1 MSPQLAITAGQYS
14 DKGRKP
20 LNQDFHAV
28 MTPKEPLLSSKGI
41 ALALA
46 DGVSSSQVSQ
56 EASETSVSG
65 FLQDYYSTSES
76 WSVKTSVQRV
86 LHATNS

>member
-1 MSPQLAITAGQYS
+1 MPPQLTITAGQHS

-28 MTPKEPLLSSKGI
+28 MTPRQSLLNSKGI

-46 DGVSSSQVSQ
+46 DGISSSKVSQ
-56 EASETSVSG
+56 EASETSVTG
-65 FLQDYYSTSES
+65 FLQDYYSTPE
-76 WSVKTSVQRV
+76 TR
-86 LHATNS
+86 AFTG